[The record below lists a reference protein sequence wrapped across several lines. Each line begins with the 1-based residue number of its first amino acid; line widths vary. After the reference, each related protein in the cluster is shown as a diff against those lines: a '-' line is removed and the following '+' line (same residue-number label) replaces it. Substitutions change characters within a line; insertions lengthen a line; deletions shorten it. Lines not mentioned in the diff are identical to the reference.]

1 MSITKNSNAEAKSE
15 TQEKSNSP
23 PLTGKNPF
31 PIGTSQGRKFLRI
44 TVTSPVGFRPLL
56 VKEGKIRLS
65 KNLCSGKIL
74 NLSCGGILLESPE
87 AIPEGTFLLLS
98 LNLNGFV
105 LLEGVLG
112 KTKRVEPT
120 KDGQY
125 LAGVQFCL
133 REELEN
139 LVSKEQIEKLPT
151 KVASFNHR
159 LKEVLSGYVGTTRLA
174 TQSTKAGS

>member
-1 MSITKNSNAEAKSE
+1 MSIAKNSSAQARTKI
-15 TQEKSNSP
+15 QEKSNFP
-23 PLTGKNPF
+23 PLTQKTPF
-31 PIGTSQGRKFLRI
+31 PIETSQGRKFVRI

-56 VKEGKIRLS
+56 LKKGRIWLS
-65 KNLCSGKIL
+65 KSQCSGKVL

-87 AIPEGTFLLLS
+87 AISEGAFLLLT

-112 KTKRVEPT
+112 KIKRVEPT
-120 KDGQY
+120 EDGQY

-133 REELEN
+133 REELEK
-139 LVSKEQIEKLPT
+139 LASKEQIGKLPM
-151 KVASFNHR
+151 KVISFNHS
-159 LKEVLSGYVGTTRLA
+159 LKEVISGYVGTTRLV